1 MEKRKRQFWS
11 LLLSVVLVIG
21 LLIGIPGKGKA
32 ADEAGVWKY
41 GGATGEVAYDGMI
54 TDDSGN
60 TCSLKDLTKLIST
73 GSGILISGGLASD
86 NSMGNNNLV
95 VDATAAGITISYAHT
110 LICDSFEGKLNNSG
124 SFKCNSFEGNVVNYG
139 TFECKS
145 FKGNGTTNDT
155 FKVSDS
161 FYNTG
166 TDTFGLVE
174 AEPTTKINSA
184 GGEFKL
190 MIGSN
195 TTTISSPVEG
205 VAFELMPE
213 DTAACGIKISSSEK
227 KVDGK
232 YYVKDS
238 ITVEPDNSDYKIKKS
253 SSSET
258 TDYKDSIE
266 LTNADIE
273 DESLRISV
281 AKLSGDYPYRI
292 YNSGDC
298 GDKLGFDNMVFDNK
312 NPTAS
317 VSFKADDESID
328 TPEREGQ
335 VIEAKKLE
343 VTITAED
350 TNLSKIVQGGGSSDP
365 DSFKATGSPFTK
377 TLTYTS
383 DPDSPEKSCYYQVY
397 DKAGNEISLGF
408 KLSYPKD
415 DYTATLSVD
424 DIYYGG
430 TINPVIKSDIT
441 WDGDV
446 SYEYSSDNGAT
457 FSSTK
462 PTAAGEYKVRAVLK
476 NSKYYNNTTL
486 EANFNILRYT
496 PTVSAILSMT
506 SVKVGQ
512 TCEVIINKPSDW
524 ETTGGKESAI
534 VKEYKATSASLDAYS
549 RAEPKI
555 PGSYMVRVTL
565 PATDKY
571 ESVSVQTGSY
581 TIEKGELNKAIL
593 TIADIE
599 AGGTFTPSYIV
610 DEDYDGEITYKCKPA
625 TESAYSDS
633 DIIKEGDQ
641 ILEAG
646 KYTAIAEF
654 SESAKY
660 LPAKSNEVT
669 FTVAKRK
676 IDLGVTINSVL
687 VGDTIEIK
695 YTPTFD
701 IPLDVSIKEE
711 YKGADEDDSAYT
723 TIIPLKAG
731 EYKLRATITGS
742 KIYEDTSVEATFII
756 LKRTPFNY
764 SVTVADIEYGG
775 TVNPFVTTDSDG
787 EALATYEYKKKAEAE
802 SAYSSEVPTEVGDY
816 SIRATIPETDK
827 YTKVTCESTFSI
839 GKIDEDTATV
849 KVPDT
854 VIGTD
859 YTPVLSTASDGK
871 ASAKYEYKP
880 ADAADTAYTTEK
892 PTAAGKYMIR
902 VTVPETSIYK
912 EQTCTATFTIS
923 KKKPQIAEVSIAEN
937 IMLGEEIKPEANI
950 SPYDGPDS
958 PVFEYKLQ
966 SEDDSAY
973 TSEVPTASG
982 KYTVRAVI
990 AESDEWDKIITKPA
1004 DFVLGE
1010 IKTPTAK
1017 VEIPDI
1023 YVGSKYE
1030 PLLTTDSDGKDK
1042 AVFEYKSADDKEAEF
1057 SKDKPTKAG
1066 KYIVRATVPETDR
1079 YHEVTCEGTFSIN
1092 KIEAKDS
1099 KVKIKDTV
1107 VGNDYS
1113 PVLTTDSDGK
1123 KDAVFEYKKASE
1135 DDSKYSKTKPKS
1147 VGEYSVRATIPE
1159 TDKYLKV
1166 ICESTFTIDKKTPE
1180 ASVKLDNQHVGV
1192 NYKPSLTTDSDG
1204 KSKAYFEYKGKDDDA
1219 YTKDKPKEAG
1229 DYVVRATIPATDK
1242 YKKATCEAEFSITY
1256 LKEANV
1262 TYKVS
1267 GTEGKNGYYTSDV
1280 YLVAPKRY
1288 VIAASSDD
1296 KYEERIKYT
1305 SDVTRVYLKRKSDGA
1320 RMEEIT
1326 ISQEI
1331 KIDKDAPQLINSVD
1345 DKNNKVDMSSDE
1357 EIYADRILLSFN
1369 DENLESAKVNGK
1381 SIMPDDNNNVAIVLD
1396 PEGGDKYFA
1405 IIIEDIAGNRYSK
1418 NIVIKASWMK
1428 DNNIPSGSKVKLSP
1442 GNGYKLQ
1449 GGSWTVSG
1457 DSTVYSGDRVFYVN
1471 SAGDYVF
1478 IQQ

>member
-1 MEKRKRQFWS
+1 MEKRKKRFWS
-11 LLLSVVLVIG
+11 FLLSVVLVIG

-32 ADEAGVWKY
+32 ADEAGVWTY
-41 GGATGEVAYDGMI
+41 GGATYEAATDGMI

-73 GSGILISGGLASD
+73 GSGILISGGLESD

-95 VDATAAGITISYAHT
+95 VDANAAGITINYAHT

-145 FKGNGTTNDT
+145 FKGNGTTNAT

-174 AEPTTKINSA
+174 AEPTTKIKSA

-213 DTAACGIKISSSEK
+213 DTAACGIKISSPEK
-227 KVDGK
+227 NADGK

-238 ITVEPDNSDYKIKKS
+238 ITVVPDNSDYKIKKIGA
-253 SSSET
+253 SET
-258 TDYKDSIE
+258 TDYKDSIK
-266 LTNADIE
+266 LTEEDIE
-273 DESLRISV
+273 HEGLMISV
-281 AKLSGDYPYRI
+281 AKLSGDYSHRS
-292 YNSGDC
+292 YNYGDC
-298 GDKLGFDNMVFDNK
+298 DSKLGFGNMVFDNE

-317 VSFKADDESID
+317 VSFKADDESIA
-328 TPEREGQ
+328 TPSEGQ

-343 VTITAED
+343 VTITAKD
-350 TNLSKIVQGGGSSDP
+350 TNLSEIIQGNGGSDP
-365 DSFKATGSPFTK
+365 VSIAATGSPFTK

-424 DIYYGG
+424 DIYYGE
-430 TINPVIKSDIT
+430 TIDPDIKSDIT

-486 EANFNILRYT
+486 DTTFNILRYT

-524 ETTGGKESAI
+524 ETTGGKESDI

-549 RAEPKI
+549 TVVPEI

-571 ESVSVQTGSY
+571 ESVSAQTGSY
-581 TIEKGELNKAIL
+581 TIEKGELNEAIL

-599 AGGTFTPSYIV
+599 AGGTFTPSLIA

-633 DIIKEGDQ
+633 DIIKIGDK

-687 VGDTIEIK
+687 VGETIEIK

-723 TIIPLKAG
+723 TIIPLKGG

-742 KIYEDTSVEATFII
+742 KIYEDASVEATFII
-756 LKRTPFNY
+756 KKMTPSNY

-775 TVNPFVTTDSDG
+775 TVTPVVTTDSDG
-787 EALATYEYKKKAEAE
+787 KDLATYEYKKKAEVE

-902 VTVPETSIYK
+902 VTVPETSNYK

-966 SEDDSAY
+966 REDDSAY

-1280 YLVAPKRY
+1280 YLVAPKGY

-1428 DNNIPSGSKVKLSP
+1428 DNSIPSGSKVKLSP

-1478 IQQ
+1478 VQQ

>member
-32 ADEAGVWKY
+32 AGEAGVWTY
-41 GGATGEVAYDGMI
+41 DGATGEKAANGTI

-95 VDATAAGITISYAHT
+95 VDANAAGITISYAHT
-110 LICDSFEGKLNNSG
+110 LICDSFEGKISNGGIL
-124 SFKCNSFEGNVVNYG
+124 KCNSFNGTGDNSG
-139 TFECKS
+139 TFMVNKS
-145 FKGNGTTNDT
+145 FVK
-155 FKVSDS
+155 
-161 FYNTG
+161 TG
-166 TDTFGLVE
+166 TDDFGTVIV
-174 AEPTTKINSA
+174 EPTTMISSA
-184 GGEFKL
+184 GGKIELKF
-190 MIGSN
+190 GSKSM
-195 TTTISSPVEG
+195 TTESSLEG

-213 DTAACGIKISSSEK
+213 DTAACGIKISKPEK
-227 KVDGK
+227 NADGK

-238 ITVEPDNSDYKIKKS
+238 ITVEPDNSDYKIKKIGA
-253 SSSET
+253 SET

-266 LTNADIE
+266 LTEEDIKHE
-273 DESLRISV
+273 GLMISV
-281 AKLSGDYPYRI
+281 AKLSGDYSHRS
-292 YNSGDC
+292 YNYGDC
-298 GDKLGFDNMVFDNK
+298 DSKLGFGNMVFDNE

-317 VSFKADDESID
+317 VSFKADDESIA
-328 TPEREGQ
+328 TPSEEGQ

-350 TNLSKIVQGGGSSDP
+350 TNLSKIVQGIGSSDP
-365 DSFKATGSPFTK
+365 DSFTANGSSFTK
-377 TLTYTS
+377 TLTYYS
-383 DPDSPEKSCYYQVY
+383 DPDSPEKSCCYQVY

-424 DIYYGG
+424 DIYYGE
-430 TINPVIKSDIT
+430 TIDPDIKSDIT

-486 EANFNILRYT
+486 DTTFNILRDT
-496 PTVSAILSMT
+496 LDISVSVSPDTVKYGEAY
-506 SVKVGQ
+506 KV
-512 TCEVIINKPSDW
+512 VIDKPSDW
-524 ETTGGKESAI
+524 EATGGKDI
-534 VKEYKATSASLDAYS
+534 VYEYKATSASLDAYS
-549 RAEPKI
+549 TVVPKI

-565 PATDKY
+565 PATDRY
-571 ESVSVQTGSY
+571 ELVSAETGSY
-581 TIEKGELNKAIL
+581 TIEKGELNEAIL

-599 AGGTFTPSYIV
+599 VGGTFTPSLSA

-646 KYTAIAEF
+646 QYTAIAEF

-687 VGDTIEIK
+687 VGDGIDIK

-723 TIIPLKAG
+723 TIIPLKGG

-742 KIYEDTSVEATFII
+742 KIYEDTSVEATFTIM
-756 LKRTPFNY
+756 KRTPSDY

-775 TVNPFVTTDSDG
+775 TVTPVVTTDSDG
-787 EALATYEYKKKAEAE
+787 KDLATYEYKKKAEAE

-854 VIGTD
+854 IIGTD

-902 VTVPETSIYK
+902 VTVPETSNYK

-958 PVFEYKLQ
+958 PVFEYKLH

-1066 KYIVRATVPETDR
+1066 KYIIRATVPETDR

-1204 KSKAYFEYKGKDDDA
+1204 KSKAYFEYKGKDEDDDA

-1280 YLVAPKRY
+1280 YLVAPKGY

-1305 SDVTRVYLKRKSDGA
+1305 SDVTKVYLKRKSDGA